1 MLSGTE
7 GLPLVPHCQSLAT
20 GSGGGEVVRESKTS
34 AGVVSFDIEQSSRE
48 FSYGN
53 PRSSC
58 GVGTPP
64 VKEIWWG
71 TNSLHYNMNSQW
83 GNVPSRG

>member
-20 GSGGGEVVRESKTS
+20 GSGGGEVVRESTTS
-34 AGVVSFDIEQSSRE
+34 TGVVSFDIEQSSRE

-53 PRSSC
+53 PRSS
-58 GVGTPP
+58 
-64 VKEIWWG
+64 
-71 TNSLHYNMNSQW
+71 
-83 GNVPSRG
+83 